1 MRPSKLRARGLAGV
15 LTVIA
20 LLVLGALAVQTF

>member
-1 MRPSKLRARGLAGV
+1 MYYDKKERIIYSVVAGV

-20 LLVLGALAVQTF
+20 LNGAAGPR